1 MNGFGNGYI
10 FIDSETGTAVSLT
23 MWDDNAA
30 FEASATKAALARR
43 RAVDAVDGEVQWVQN
58 FDVVRRFGD

>member
-1 MNGFGNGYI
+1 MNGFGQGYI

-23 MWDDNAA
+23 MWADNAA
-30 FEASATKAALARR
+30 FESSATKAALARR